1 MRKDLKKLL
10 CLLTAVILLSG
21 VLTPLASATNTY
33 NYQVRTDIDYDL
45 NVRPYPN
52 TNYASI
58 GTIARGTK
66 IYVSGTAKDST
77 NRNWGKITFNGGTA
91 WVCIDYCTKI
101 TEQTDPK
108 PVIPDEL
115 KVDWTIID
123 VSQFQVPN
131 KINWSM
137 LKAAGVK
144 GVIIRIGG
152 RGYSGRRAMYADK
165 QFMAHYNNAKAAGM
179 FIGTYFF
186 SYALTKNEA
195 LEEAQFVIKT
205 LKDNNCKLSLPVFID
220 IEDYYTGSYIDTQH
234 RQAGTAACD
243 TVVNTFCDTVKQAGY
258 YPGIYCNLDYTRTV
272 LSPSV
277 FVGRAAWIAQ
287 WSKTCTYK
295 GELHMW
301 QYTDKFYEK
310 SGYNGYLDASHCYV
324 NFPKLI
330 SEGKTESKD
339 APIIEP
345 EKGDYFGEHPSSEWR
360 VTKAATCNE
369 AGERVRECT
378 DTDCGITLV
387 TEMIQPSFG
396 SHKRSAVF
404 ISVVDKDLKA
414 GDKLTETQKDYLHE
428 PSEQAS
434 TSYLTYE
441 EVYKSSGGVKIT
453 YCKTCNTILTSS
465 YSYGN
470 GCTHPS
476 VKVSKTAATC
486 TKAGIETDICKSCSK
501 TAALRYVSPVSHTE
515 KLVSDTA
522 SCKADGTKTYK
533 CSACG
538 ITIRTEFSEQTD
550 HDFSVIT
557 KTGRPVVFNGTVSVI
572 VRCKNCANYTVQT
585 AHFGTDGTHET
596 PNVTDARSALRM
608 SVKLDEPT
616 PIQKLSLDVDMDGSV
631 SVKDA
636 RYILRM
642 SVKLDTPK
650 DIYESFK

>member
-21 VLTPLASATNTY
+21 VLTPLASAANTY
-33 NYQVRTDIDYDL
+33 NYQVRTDIDYNL

-66 IYVSGTAKDST
+66 IYVSETAKDST

-123 VSQFQVPN
+123 VSQFQVPG

-152 RGYSGRRAMYADK
+152 RGYSGSRAMYADK

-195 LEEAQFVIKT
+195 LEEAQFVIRT

-301 QYTDKFYEK
+301 QYTDSFRV
-310 SGYNGYLDASHCYV
+310 NGYKGPLDASHCYV

-345 EKGDYFGEHPSSEWR
+345 EKGDYFGEHPASEWR

-369 AGERVRECT
+369 SGERVRECT

-414 GDKLTETQKDYLHE
+414 GDKITEAQKNNLYE
-428 PSEQAS
+428 PGEQA
-434 TSYLTYE
+434 YE

-533 CSACG
+533 CSVCG

-557 KTGRPVVFNGTVSVI
+557 KTGRSVVFNGTVSVT
-572 VRCKNCANYTVQT
+572 VRCRNCANYTVQT
-585 AHFGTDGTHET
+585 AYFGTDGTHCE

-616 PIQKLSLDVDMDGSV
+616 PIQKLSLDVDMDGSI

-636 RYILRM
+636 RYTLRM